1 MWGGISGGG
10 FAEVVFHERKKL
22 TASEW
27 AGYVRAGKL
36 TAAIKSLKPVDKRGP
51 WHVLCDNE
59 SFLKA
64 TVSRAAYH
72 KAKITLWQI
81 LAKSPDLNPV
91 EKFWGWLRKR
101 LRALDL
107 KDMVAKRPPMGK
119 LAYRVRVRAVCR
131 TRKAQRVDAACARGL
146 RKVCREVIRKGGAAS
161 RT

>member
-1 MWGGISGGG
+1 MHHG
-10 FAEVVFHERKKL
+10 VPHTCVL
-22 TASEW
+22 TSAVN
-27 AGYVRAGKL
+27 AGNLRSALVRL
-36 TAAIKSLKPVDKRGP
+36 SPVRPHGP

-59 SFLKA
+59 SFLQA

-81 LAKSPDLNPV
+81 PAKSPDLNPV

-119 LAYRVRVRAVCR
+119 LAHRVLVRAVCR
-131 TRKAQRVDAACARGL
+131 SRKAQRVAAACARGL